1 MMGYSP
7 LKQKQATQENITE
20 HSVSNADEVFTY
32 ILVEDFND
40 SPDDVDVVLH
50 SLPSQRCTIMIN
62 GFNEKLAA
70 YQS

>member
-40 SPDDVDVVLH
+40 YPDYVSVVIY
-50 SLPSQRCTIMIN
+50 SLKVIDLR
-62 GFNEKLAA
+62 L
-70 YQS
+70 